1 MRLLC
6 VKAPVLFSALVG
18 SLTIG
23 STFFLSAM
31 VGIIA
36 DKIGNKEEHSY
47 SIIVYVCLYVFLSIL
62 LSLCISVYLSVSLQ
76 NIKIREL

>member
-1 MRLLC
+1 MC
-6 VKAPVLFSALVG
+6 ESTVLFSALVG

-36 DKIGNKEEHSY
+36 DKIGNKEERSY
-47 SIIVYVCLYVFLSIL
+47 SIIVYVCLYVFISVL
-62 LSLCISVYLSVSLQ
+62 LSLCIPVYRSVGLQ
-76 NIKIREL
+76 NINIREL